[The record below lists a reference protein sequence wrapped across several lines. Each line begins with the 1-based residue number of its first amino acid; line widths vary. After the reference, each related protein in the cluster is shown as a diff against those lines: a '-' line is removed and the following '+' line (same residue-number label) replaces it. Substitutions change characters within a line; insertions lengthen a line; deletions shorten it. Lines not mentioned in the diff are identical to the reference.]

1 MPLAASLVLVMGV
14 TLVAW
19 ASISDELF
27 EVLK

>member
-1 MPLAASLVLVMGV
+1 MKRPLYLGLMGV